1 MKPPFV
7 LVVAALMVVIASVV
21 SCAQT
26 ADEAPDEAGLSN
38 EGRDQIGQML
48 VEWEH
53 DWVNS
58 VREGDPSV
66 LERIL
71 APDFIYTVGTGEV
84 REKSSFI
91 ASAVSDDFTYESF
104 EIEDVEVRWYTDE
117 VVVIT
122 GTALWSGEDAAG
134 ELYEGRSRWTNVF
147 VERDGEWRVVVGHS
161 TPVD

>member
-1 MKPPFV
+1 MKSSFA
-7 LVVAALMVVIASVV
+7 LFASALLAAGVVAA
-21 SCAQT
+21 CAPS
-26 ADEAPDEAGLSN
+26 AEEEAGLSA
-38 EGRDQIGQML
+38 EQRDQIGRML
-48 VEWEH
+48 MQWEH

-58 VREGDPSV
+58 VREGNPSV

-91 ASAVSDDFTYESF
+91 ASAVSDDLTFESF

-122 GTALWSGEDAAG
+122 GTALWAG
-134 ELYEGRSRWTNVF
+134 QDSDGVSSVGTSRWTNVF
-147 VERDGEWRVVVGHS
+147 VERDGEWQVVVGHS